1 MAQINIKKNDSAS
14 VSTPPVG
21 VEAIFVATDGY
32 LYTKNSDGTVNPI
45 GGGAGS
51 GTSGTSGSSG
61 VDGTSG
67 VNGANGSSGSSGT
80 SGVSGSAGS
89 SGTSGVSG
97 TSGTSPAGGGG
108 PISLIN
114 DGTSGFGVLISD
126 IIGATAGQD
135 NISIALGVNA
145 NAKNLYNDPDR
156 GALAIGYNS
165 MSNGRETIAIGQ
177 GANAAQGA
185 QNISI
190 GAGSVSQDSA
200 VAFGAG
206 TNAASGYSVAFG
218 SGAYAGGNWAI
229 ALGALSYTYGHTS
242 ITIGGQAGTLD
253 SVFSQNTIAMGY
265 QAKVKN
271 DDTMAFGYQTVS
283 EHAGAIVMGTTMS
296 SVVAGHF
303 HIKNLFIRDIPV
315 YADNSAATTAGLVAG
330 QVYRTSTGVLM
341 IVY

>member
-1 MAQINIKKNDSAS
+1 MAQINIKRNDSAS
-14 VSTPPVG
+14 ISTPPVG
-21 VEAIFVATDGY
+21 VEAIFVATDGS
-32 LYTKNSDGTVNPI
+32 LYTMNSSGTVNPI

-61 VDGTSG
+61 IDGTSG
-67 VNGANGSSGSSGT
+67 VNGINGSSGSSGT
-80 SGVSGSAGS
+80 SGVSGSAG
-89 SGTSGVSG
+89 TSGVSG
-97 TSGTSPAGGGG
+97 TSGTSPAGGAG

-114 DGTSGFGVLISD
+114 DGTSGFGVLISS

-165 MSNGRETIAIGQ
+165 MSSGRETIAIGQ

-190 GAGSVSQDSA
+190 GSGATSQDSA
-200 VAFGAG
+200 VAVGSG

-218 SGAYAGGNWAI
+218 SGAYSGGNWAI
-229 ALGALSYTYGHTS
+229 SLGALSYTYGHTS

-253 SVFSQNTIAMGY
+253 GVFSQNTIAMGY

-303 HIKNLFIRDIPV
+303 HIKNLFIRDVPV